1 MTYLQATL
9 VALAAVVAA
18 AAGLWAYP
26 LLRRERPGA
35 AAGGGNKENYGE
47 PPGTLRAV
55 HRDELGYR
63 GWADAPG
70 DFEGSTASALSAY
83 VMRSA

>member
-9 VALAAVVAA
+9 VTLAAIVAA
-18 AAGLWAYP
+18 AAALWAYP
-26 LLRRERPGA
+26 LLRREKPGA
-35 AAGGGNKENYGE
+35 ATNKENYGE

-70 DFEGSTASALSAY
+70 GYEGSTASALSAY